1 MRKVLLSLLLAGSLF
16 VIAFQFSAALNST
29 DSAHSSII
37 TTQSTTL
44 SPNIDPIQA

>member
-1 MRKVLLSLLLAGSLF
+1 MRKVLLSVLLAGSLF
-16 VIAFQFSAALNST
+16 VIAFQFSPALNPV

-37 TTQSTTL
+37 TTQSIVL